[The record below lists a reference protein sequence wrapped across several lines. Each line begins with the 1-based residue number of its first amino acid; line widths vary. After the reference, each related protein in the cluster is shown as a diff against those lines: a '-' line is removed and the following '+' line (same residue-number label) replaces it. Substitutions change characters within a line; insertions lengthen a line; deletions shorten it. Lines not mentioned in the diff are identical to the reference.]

1 MATEE
6 RKYTAK
12 DLYIAS
18 IVGELLIRPQA
29 GTREESFKKAVGT
42 GRNVAQDELKVADF
56 DKQFDGA
63 MKALDAEEGRA
74 AQQ

>member
-18 IVGELLIRPQA
+18 LVGNVFIKSQA
-29 GTREESFKKAVGT
+29 GTREESWKKAVGT
-42 GRNVAQDELKVADF
+42 GRDGAQDELKVAQFEKDF
-56 DKQFDGA
+56 DAA

-74 AQQ
+74 AP